1 MWEKKSIQQSVSVF
15 QSRRLSQSAERKM
28 IDYLMQWTFVFL
40 APKNEDQQSSIRP
53 VPVTASQG
61 LNIWLHCFD
70 LFYLHTSYSAVWTGV
85 CYSTPKKLQP
95 RKFLSSCPKSSY
107 CYQSCFYSFHFIV
120 SLFHHFPAWESLI
133 DLAFKDGW
141 QESLGARQSVWEH
154 CINSDTDKLLRL
166 DWMNYLTS
174 GIL

>member
-1 MWEKKSIQQSVSVF
+1 MRCRDKSSPDQGSNQIKYCSFITCLDFEWDITQYFRGESLFMTTKPFYICLSAYEKIEQVSWSNPHPKCEKKKSIQQSVSVF

-70 LFYLHTSYSAVWTGV
+70 LFYLHTSYSTVWTGV

-95 RKFLSSCPKSSY
+95 RKFLSSCPKSS
-107 CYQSCFYSFHFIV
+107 
-120 SLFHHFPAWESLI
+120 
-133 DLAFKDGW
+133 
-141 QESLGARQSVWEH
+141 
-154 CINSDTDKLLRL
+154 
-166 DWMNYLTS
+166 
-174 GIL
+174 